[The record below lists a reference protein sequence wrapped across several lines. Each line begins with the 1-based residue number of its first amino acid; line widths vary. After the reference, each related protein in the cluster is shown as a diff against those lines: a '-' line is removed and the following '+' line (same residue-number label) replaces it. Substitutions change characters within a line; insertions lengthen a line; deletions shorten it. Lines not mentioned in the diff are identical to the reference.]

1 MPFNAIYSN
10 FVLSKQKEHSYI
22 KFDKWLYSNYILIM
36 ANISVAE
43 AKNKL
48 PHFIHQTEVSGPIII
63 SRRNQDV
70 AVLISKND
78 YDNLVKTA
86 NSNSILA
93 KAEQFR
99 NKQYF
104 SNQEVESIFSSAK
117 ENNTNGSSW
126 ENNIFDGV
134 LE

>member
-1 MPFNAIYSN
+1 
-10 FVLSKQKEHSYI
+10 
-22 KFDKWLYSNYILIM
+22 M

-78 YDNLVKTA
+78 YFPPLKITTQMVLHGK
-86 NSNSILA
+86 I
-93 KAEQFR
+93 
-99 NKQYF
+99 
-104 SNQEVESIFSSAK
+104 IFLMEFLNDSK
-117 ENNTNGSSW
+117 
-126 ENNIFDGV
+126 I
-134 LE
+134 